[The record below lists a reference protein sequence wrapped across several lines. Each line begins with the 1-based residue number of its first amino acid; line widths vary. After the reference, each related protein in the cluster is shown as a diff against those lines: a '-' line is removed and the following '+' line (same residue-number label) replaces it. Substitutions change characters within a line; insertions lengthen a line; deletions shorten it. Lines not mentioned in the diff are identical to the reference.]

1 MKSKIVKN
9 AGMLAAAVTCV
20 APAVEADSVVDA
32 ALEDILSGK
41 ITIKAESAQV
51 AETPVAAEEPAT
63 PEEPVVAE
71 EPTAP
76 EEPVAAEEPAAP
88 EEPVAA
94 EESATPEEPVAA
106 EEPTAPEEPVAVEEP
121 AAPEEPV
128 TAEEPAAPEEPVA
141 AEEPTAPEEPVA
153 AEEPAAPEEPVAAEE
168 PTAPEE
174 PVAAEEPAA
183 PEEPVA
189 AEEPAAPEEPVA
201 VEEPSMYDGEEGPA
215 VETPAEEPVVV
226 DTPQP
231 DTITPEEPV
240 AEQEETLVFRER
252 VLSRPGAALYVD
264 KNAEKS
270 SSYLPNYSILDV
282 VESDDEWV
290 KVEQPGTALSGWL
303 KKDTVT
309 EWKHQ
314 LVVQFPAPDGRQP
327 VLFFKT
333 KEDALRYGNM
343 TDNEREAVVN
353 AIYQSIKNGETPVDT
368 GIVACEPEVNPEMNH
383 NFFIMPITEF
393 AADES
398 DFGSEF
404 GIQTIKVSAVTENT
418 KNSEDLLKV
427 DGMYVDIVF
436 VMDLSRSMGPV
447 RDQIKETISTIAKA
461 VEQNEEFDKK
471 TVHFGFWGYRDS
483 VEACPGIEF
492 VTKNYTEGGLL
503 PVDSFVAA
511 LDQVNTT
518 PVDSVDYC
526 EDMLAGMKD
535 AIEKTAWRP
544 GAARIIILM
553 GDAPGREP
561 GKTDPFSR
569 RKDKPVGTAAA
580 QGLADIA
587 ALAQQNG
594 VSVGSVYVDVPRHRQ
609 YLAMGQ
615 HQFEVLTTG
624 KENRATQVITMDP
637 KKKAESSA
645 DLKRFTDSMMTW
657 LVANSHL
664 AAHGHGEVAAV
675 NEGGAFASALFA
687 NAKVRWLGEKHQ
699 VGVTSDMSG
708 WLLDRDLLDPGMDA
722 VTPCVLLNRQQ
733 LDSLKALLTNVVA
746 AGRNAQIASADFFAA
761 LQTVVVTG
769 ASDPEM
775 FNDLQTLSD
784 SRLVPSFLKELPYQS
799 QVMMLSNEY
808 WAALSQGE
816 QDAIIQNAENKLE
829 FYKSVYD
836 NVGMWMAPDAN
847 MGEEHSVCPIPLMQL
862 P

>member
-9 AGMLAAAVTCV
+9 AGVLAAAVTCV
-20 APAVEADSVVDA
+20 APAVVADSVVDA

-41 ITIKAESAQV
+41 ITIKAEAAPV

-63 PEEPVVAE
+63 PEEPVAVE

-76 EEPVAAEEPAAP
+76 EEPVAAEEPATP
-88 EEPVAA
+88 EEPVAV
-94 EESATPEEPVAA
+94 EEPATPEEPVAA
-106 EEPTAPEEPVAVEEP
+106 EEPAV
-121 AAPEEPV
+121 
-128 TAEEPAAPEEPVA
+128 
-141 AEEPTAPEEPVA
+141 
-153 AEEPAAPEEPVAAEE
+153 
-168 PTAPEE
+168 
-174 PVAAEEPAA
+174 

-270 SSYLPNYSILDV
+270 NSYLPNYSILDV

-290 KVEQPGTALSGWL
+290 KVEQPGTALGGWL

-343 TDNEREAVVN
+343 TDNEREAVVG
-353 AIYQSIKNGETPVDT
+353 AIYQSIKNGENPVDT
-368 GIVACEPEVNPEMNH
+368 GIVACEPEVNPDMNH

-398 DFGSEF
+398 DLGSEF

-418 KNSEDLLKV
+418 KNSEDMLKV

-447 RDQIKETISTIAKA
+447 RDQIKETISNIAQA
-461 VEQNEEFDKK
+461 VKQNEEFDKK

-492 VTKNYTEGGLL
+492 VTKNYTEGGLQ
-503 PVDSFVAA
+503 PVDDFVAT
-511 LDQVNTT
+511 LDKVDTT

-587 ALAQQNG
+587 ALANQNG

-609 YLAMGQ
+609 YLPMGR
-615 HQFEVLTTG
+615 HQFDTLATG

-637 KKKAESSA
+637 KEKAKSA
-645 DLKRFTDSMMTW
+645 EDLKQFTDSMMTW

-664 AAHGHGEVAAV
+664 AAHGHGEVAAA

-733 LDSLKALLTNVVA
+733 LDSLTALLTNVVA
-746 AGRNAQIASADFFAA
+746 AGRNAQVNASEFFAA

-829 FYKSVYD
+829 FYKSVYE
-836 NVGMWMAPDAN
+836 NAGMWMAPDAN
-847 MGEEHSVCPIPLMQL
+847 MGAEHSVCPIPLMQL